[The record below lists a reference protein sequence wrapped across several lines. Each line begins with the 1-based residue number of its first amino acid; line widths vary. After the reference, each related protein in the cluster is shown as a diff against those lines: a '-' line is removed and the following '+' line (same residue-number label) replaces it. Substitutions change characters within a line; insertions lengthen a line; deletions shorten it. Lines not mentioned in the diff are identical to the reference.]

1 MGTPEGPERPAP
13 RPDDSVVRDAR
24 RRDADADRRDV
35 ESHRVIDDI
44 ALNPDDYSPDHVA
57 KLWAADLDAASADRA
72 SSAEDRS
79 ALSGG
84 VTAVPPEVDLSPR
97 ELEVLERLG
106 RGMTTRQI
114 ADDLYLGVNS
124 VKTHTQTLYRKIGVT
139 SRSQAAIWAKDHGI
153 A

>member
-1 MGTPEGPERPAP
+1 MGTPDEP
-13 RPDDSVVRDAR
+13 RPTRPPDREVVRDAQQ
-24 RRDADADRRDV
+24 RDADADRRDQ

-44 ALNPDDYSPDHVA
+44 ALNPDDYSADHVA

-72 SSAEDRS
+72 SSADDRS
-79 ALSGG
+79 ALSRGD
-84 VTAVPPEVDLSPR
+84 VDVPSDLDLSPR

-124 VKTHTQTLYRKIGVT
+124 VKTHTQTLYRKLGVT
-139 SRSQAAIWAKDHGI
+139 SRSQAAIWAKDHGVV
-153 A
+153 